1 MLKLMRMG
9 PVQAGAIVT
18 ALRRGRRLFAAALAL
33 ALLVSSPAG
42 ASPETLKRSFGNMLL
57 SPLDLVC
64 GPYVGV
70 KSVIDNIQ
78 DVEDTMAVRVVYF
91 LPGLGWNIGMQ
102 TFAAAFRMLAGI
114 LELVPGLVLL
124 PFETDLDP
132 IYALPERQ
140 DGLVDIETP
149 VLYFKF
155 CINYVD

>member
-1 MLKLMRMG
+1 MRE
-9 PVQAGAIVT
+9 GAIVT
-18 ALRRGRRLFAAALAL
+18 ALRRARSLFAAALAL

-42 ASPETLKRSFGNMLL
+42 ASPETLRRSFSNMLM

-64 GPYVGV
+64 GPYVGM
-70 KSVIDNIQ
+70 KSVIDNVQ
-78 DVEDTMAVRVVYF
+78 DIEDTTGVRVAYF
-91 LPGLGWNIGMQ
+91 LPGLVWHIGMQ
-102 TFAAAFRMLAGI
+102 SFAVSFRALAGV

-140 DGLVDIETP
+140 DALVDYETP

>member
-1 MLKLMRMG
+1 MPKRSG
-9 PVQAGAIVT
+9 PMQGATIVT
-18 ALRRGRRLFAAALAL
+18 ALRRGRRLFAAGLAF

-42 ASPETLKRSFGNMLL
+42 ASPETLRRSFSNMLM
-57 SPLDLVC
+57 SPLDFVC

-70 KSVIDNIQ
+70 KSVIVNVQ
-78 DVEDTMAVRVVYF
+78 DIGDTTGVRVFYF

-102 TFAAAFRMLAGI
+102 AFGAAFRALAGI
-114 LELVPGLVLL
+114 IELVPGLVLL

-132 IYALPERQ
+132 IFALPERQ
-140 DGLVDIETP
+140 VAIVDIETP

>member
-1 MLKLMRMG
+1 MPKRRG
-9 PVQAGAIVT
+9 RIQGEAILT
-18 ALRRGRRLFAAALAL
+18 ALRRGRRLFTAALAL

-42 ASPETLKRSFGNMLL
+42 ASPETLRRSFSNMLM

-70 KSVIDNIQ
+70 KSVIDNVQ
-78 DVEDTMAVRVVYF
+78 NVGDTTAVRVFYF
-91 LPGLGWNIGMQ
+91 LPGLAWNIGMQ
-102 TFAAAFRMLAGI
+102 TFAAGFRALAGV

-132 IYALPERQ
+132 IFALPERQ

>member
-1 MLKLMRMG
+1 MQG
-9 PVQAGAIVT
+9 GTIVT
-18 ALRRGRRLFAAALAL
+18 ALRRGRRLFAAGLAF

-42 ASPETLKRSFGNMLL
+42 ASPETLRRSFSNMLM

-70 KSVIDNIQ
+70 KSVIVNVRDIG
-78 DVEDTMAVRVVYF
+78 DTTAVRVFYF

-102 TFAAAFRMLAGI
+102 GFGAAFRTLAGI

-140 DGLVDIETP
+140 DAIVDIETP

-155 CINYVD
+155 CISYVD

>member
-1 MLKLMRMG
+1 MLKLERMG
-9 PVQAGAIVT
+9 PVPAGAIVT

-42 ASPETLKRSFGNMLL
+42 ASPETLRRSFSNMLM

-64 GPYVGV
+64 GPYVGMR
-70 KSVIDNIQ
+70 SVVDNIQ
-78 DVEDTMAVRVVYF
+78 DIEDTTAVRVVYF
-91 LPGLGWNIGMQ
+91 LPGLAWNIGMQ
-102 TFAAAFRMLAGI
+102 SFAAGFRALAGI

>member
-1 MLKLMRMG
+1 MPKRRG
-9 PVQAGAIVT
+9 PMQGGTIVT

-33 ALLVSSPAG
+33 ALLASGPAG
-42 ASPETLKRSFGNMLL
+42 ASPETHRRSFSNILM

-70 KSVIDNIQ
+70 KSVIVNIQ
-78 DVEDTMAVRVVYF
+78 DIQDTTAVRVVYF
-91 LPGLGWNIGMQ
+91 VPGLAWNIGLQ
-102 TFAAAFRMLAGI
+102 TFAAAFRALAGI
-114 LELVPGLVLL
+114 IELVPGIVLL

-149 VLYFKF
+149 VLYVKF

>member
-1 MLKLMRMG
+1 MPKRRG
-9 PVQAGAIVT
+9 PRQGRAIVT
-18 ALRRGRRLFAAALAL
+18 ALRRERRLFAAALAL

-42 ASPETLKRSFGNMLL
+42 ASPETLRRSFSNMLM
-57 SPLDLVC
+57 SPLDFVC

-70 KSVIDNIQ
+70 KSVIVNVQ
-78 DVEDTMAVRVVYF
+78 DIGDTTAVRVFYF
-91 LPGLGWNIGMQ
+91 LPGLGWNIGIQ
-102 TFAAAFRMLAGI
+102 AFGAAFRALAGI
-114 LELVPGLVLL
+114 IELVPGLVLL

-140 DGLVDIETP
+140 DAIVDIETP